1 MNKTKRHLLS
11 AALYL
16 LIACMAWPGCSI
28 SKPRPEEQTKPV
40 LSSLDAQYPL
50 NPKDY
55 IRELTPTKGQAL
67 TSMDIIRKL
76 SKRHYQRMA
85 VDDKLSAKVL
95 KRYLSDLDR
104 NRTYFLSSDIKEFQ
118 AYRHELDD
126 ALMAGD
132 LKPAFRIF
140 NRCQKRVI
148 ERLVSEINRI
158 ESGLLSR
165 MNFDLVEVIQAD
177 REKAPWASD
186 MTQLDDFWR
195 KRIKN
200 RVLIQKLSGKTLK
213 EIRKSLLR
221 RYRSRLNR
229 TTQTH
234 TEDAF
239 RVYMNAVAK
248 TYDPHTQYFSPLMSE
263 NFNIQMSL
271 SLEGIGAVLQTEDE
285 YTKIL
290 RLVPAGPAE
299 KSKKLGPG
307 DRIVSVGQG
316 ASGDMIDI
324 IGWRIDD
331 VVNLIRG
338 PKGTVVRLKIIPAA
352 AQDEHQTK
360 IVSITRDKVKLE
372 EQSAKK
378 KVIEM
383 SRDGRAYKIG
393 ILEIPTF
400 YVDFKALHS
409 GALTYKST
417 SRDTRKLLKELTRQ
431 NVDGIIIDLRDNSGG
446 ALREANTLTGL
457 FIETGPTV
465 LIRESNG
472 RTTQLNDKDPEI
484 AYDGPLVVMVNRLSA
499 SASEIFA
506 GALQDYHRAVVVGAQ
521 TFGKGTV
528 QSLLAVRQGQLKLT
542 SAKFYRISGE
552 STQHRGIIP
561 DINFPAVYDPKKI
574 GESALPQALPWDKI
588 RPAEYKAHT
597 SMSRWISQLRA
608 QHQARIRN
616 SADFKYL
623 YNNIQRLKE
632 KGKKT
637 EFTLHEATRKLARD
651 RMERER
657 LDLVNKRRTAK
668 GLKPVKT
675 ISELEKL
682 EEPDALLSETQ
693 NILLDLILLSRNRTA
708 NR

>member
-1 MNKTKRHLLS
+1 
-11 AALYL
+11 
-16 LIACMAWPGCSI
+16 
-28 SKPRPEEQTKPV
+28 
-40 LSSLDAQYPL
+40 
-50 NPKDY
+50 
-55 IRELTPTKGQAL
+55 
-67 TSMDIIRKL
+67 
-76 SKRHYQRMA
+76 
-85 VDDKLSAKVL
+85 
-95 KRYLSDLDR
+95 
-104 NRTYFLSSDIKEFQ
+104 
-118 AYRHELDD
+118 
-126 ALMAGD
+126 
-132 LKPAFRIF
+132 
-140 NRCQKRVI
+140 
-148 ERLVSEINRI
+148 
-158 ESGLLSR
+158 
-165 MNFDLVEVIQAD
+165 
-177 REKAPWASD
+177 
-186 MTQLDDFWR
+186 
-195 KRIKN
+195 
-200 RVLIQKLSGKTLK
+200 
-213 EIRKSLLR
+213 
-221 RYRSRLNR
+221 
-229 TTQTH
+229 
-234 TEDAF
+234 
-239 RVYMNAVAK
+239 
-248 TYDPHTQYFSPLMSE
+248 
-263 NFNIQMSL
+263 
-271 SLEGIGAVLQTEDE
+271 
-285 YTKIL
+285 
-290 RLVPAGPAE
+290 
-299 KSKKLGPG
+299 
-307 DRIVSVGQG
+307 
-316 ASGDMIDI
+316 
-324 IGWRIDD
+324 
-331 VVNLIRG
+331 
-338 PKGTVVRLKIIPAA
+338 
-352 AQDEHQTK
+352 
-360 IVSITRDKVKLE
+360 
-372 EQSAKK
+372 
-378 KVIEM
+378 
-383 SRDGRAYKIG
+383 
-393 ILEIPTF
+393 
-400 YVDFKALHS
+400 
-409 GALTYKST
+409 
-417 SRDTRKLLKELTRQ
+417 
-431 NVDGIIIDLRDNSGG
+431 VDGIIIDLRDNSGG